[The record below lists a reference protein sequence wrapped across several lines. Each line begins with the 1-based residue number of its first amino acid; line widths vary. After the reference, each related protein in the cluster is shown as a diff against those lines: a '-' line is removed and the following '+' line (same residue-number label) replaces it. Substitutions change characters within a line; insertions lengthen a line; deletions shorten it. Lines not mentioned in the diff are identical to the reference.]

1 MSFAYALKVLCDV
14 TYYFAIASIIGVAAG
29 QTGMVPMTPLILTLC
44 AFGYHY
50 LSTKTK
56 KWYKYLPV
64 LGVPLIFLF
73 TGSKAD
79 AVLSVPA
86 AVYACW
92 YMWKRPYTPGHAT
105 ALSNFFMCLK
115 ILPFPVVLAFLVGN
129 KAGVRDVVIPY
140 FFMFL
145 VLSVMLLR
153 MLRHDAATM
162 AQTRFKV
169 LNLSGIAAVC
179 AAGWLLSSG
188 WMLWFFRL
196 VGTGIAQYILKP
208 VFSLLL
214 YIVSGIMWVVM
225 AIFSGFEFDMEGL
238 DLSELAQNMDFGS
251 DIRQLVEQDG
261 GKALTEG
268 VWWDYFVIALAVVA
282 LIAAAFVIFRL
293 LSRSSKHEDTNTF
306 ADEREIVAE
315 GAGENRD
322 MRENREK
329 VRNYYRK
336 FLKLCGQR
344 GFEVTEYQ
352 DSKDIEMGTVY
363 LFGTPA
369 RSELRDVYV
378 RARYSSAEVTDFD
391 VEDAKDCYK
400 RLKKSGS

>member
-14 TYYFAIASIIGVAAG
+14 TYYFAVASTIGVAAG
-29 QTGMVPMTPLILTLC
+29 QTGLVPMTPLILTLC
-44 AFGYHY
+44 AFGYHF
-50 LSTKTK
+50 LSTKTE

-73 TGSKAD
+73 TGSRAD
-79 AVLSVPA
+79 VVVSVPA
-86 AVYACW
+86 ALYTCW
-92 YMWKRPYTPGHAT
+92 YVWKRPYTPGHST
-105 ALSNFFMCLK
+105 AISNFLMCLK
-115 ILPFPVVLAFLVGN
+115 ILPFPVVLAFLAGD
-129 KAGVRDVVIPY
+129 KAGIRDVVIPY

-196 VGTGIAQYILKP
+196 VGTGVAQYILKP
-208 VFSLLL
+208 VFMLLL
-214 YIVSGIMWVVM
+214 YFASGIMWVVM
-225 AIFSGFEFDMEGL
+225 AIFSGFEFDTDAL
-238 DLSELAQNMDFGS
+238 DLSELAQNMDFGK

-261 GKALTEG
+261 GEVLTEG

-282 LIAAAFVIFRL
+282 MIAAAFIIFRL
-293 LSRSSKHEDTNTF
+293 LSRSGRREETNTF
-306 ADEREIVAE
+306 ADEREIVE
-315 GAGENRD
+315 KKPEEQPELRG
-322 MRENREK
+322 NREK
-329 VRNYYRK
+329 VRSYYRK
-336 FLKLCGQR
+336 FLKLCGQK

-352 DSKDIEMGTVY
+352 DSKEIEMGTIY
-363 LFGTPA
+363 LFGNPA
-369 RSELRDVYV
+369 QSELRDVYV
-378 RARYSSAEVTDFD
+378 RARYSSAEVSDFD
-391 VEDAKDCYK
+391 VEVAKDCYK
-400 RLKKSGS
+400 RLKKSGG